1 MEAPPLRP
9 LFVEERGHG
18 RDGELLRDFIMR
30 KEHLKEDCLAGGAF
44 LTPRSCWRITISIC
58 S

>member
-1 MEAPPLRP
+1 MSGPRLGGLQLIEASPLRP

-44 LTPRSCWRITISIC
+44 FKS
-58 S
+58 

>member
-1 MEAPPLRP
+1 MGPLRP

-44 LTPRSCWRITISIC
+44 FKS
-58 S
+58 